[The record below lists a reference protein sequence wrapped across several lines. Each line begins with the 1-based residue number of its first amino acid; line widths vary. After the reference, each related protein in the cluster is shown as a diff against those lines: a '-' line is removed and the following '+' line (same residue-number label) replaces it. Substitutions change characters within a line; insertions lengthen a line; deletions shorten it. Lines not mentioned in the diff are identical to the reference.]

1 MHYKLALIG
10 FGNVARSLAKL
21 LIRKQDLLKEK
32 HGITFS
38 FTGLSTGRHGFA
50 VNPNGLDIQK
60 ALELVESGQSIS
72 PLSTFPV
79 EDSLAVIN
87 HSSANVMFENSP
99 VNTETGQPALDH
111 IRTALNLGM
120 HAITANKGPVV
131 HGYRELTALAKSK
144 GKSFRHESTVLGG
157 APVFSVMREAFP
169 LAELTSFKG
178 IFNATTNVI
187 LSLMENGE
195 KYEDAVKYA
204 QSIGLAETDPTNDV
218 DGWDA
223 AIKVAALV
231 TVLWD
236 TPMTPQQVNPT
247 GIRGITPEMIAK
259 AKAEGKRYKLVCSAE
274 KVGDKIEASVSPQL
288 VDSTSPLYGMMNSST
303 GITFR
308 TDVIL
313 DYSIVLSEKPGM
325 KGGPLETAYGLF
337 ADFVNIVK

>member
-21 LIRKQDLLKEK
+21 LVRKQSLLKSK
-32 HGITFS
+32 YDVTFS
-38 FTGLSTGRHGFA
+38 FTGISTGRHGFA
-50 VNPNGLDIQK
+50 VNPNGIDIQK
-60 ALELVESGQSIS
+60 ALELVESGQSIF
-72 PLSTFPV
+72 PLSSFDV
-79 EDSLAVIN
+79 QDSLSVIQ
-87 HSSANVMFENSP
+87 HSQADVMFENSP
-99 VNTETGQPALDH
+99 VNTQTGQPALDH

-274 KVGDKIEASVSPQL
+274 KVGDKVEASVSPQL
-288 VDSTSPLYGMMNSST
+288 VDSASPLYGMMNSST

-313 DYSIVLSEKPGM
+313 DYSITLSEKPDM

-337 ADFVNIVK
+337 ADFVNLVK